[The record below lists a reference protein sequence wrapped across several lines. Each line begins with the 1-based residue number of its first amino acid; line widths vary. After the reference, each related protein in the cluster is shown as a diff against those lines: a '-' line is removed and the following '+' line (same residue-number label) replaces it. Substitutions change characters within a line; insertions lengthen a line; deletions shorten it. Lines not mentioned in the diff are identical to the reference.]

1 MVRLRV
7 PKVND
12 PSTDDQLELQR
23 KAKGKRPHYFSNPDV
38 DKLLSMIMA
47 LTGELAVARDRIDTI
62 ERVAATKGLFSSDDI
77 ENFDLDADVLQARA
91 DRHRLL
97 LREVNRIIVG
107 ELEDLEG
114 AGEEIIPP
122 WWSTLNETTSKLLRH

>member
-7 PKVND
+7 PKVTE
-12 PSTDDQLELQR
+12 PSSDDQLELQR
-23 KAKGKRPHYFSNPDV
+23 KAKGKRPYYFSNPDV

-47 LTGELAVARDRIDTI
+47 LTGELAIARDRIDTL
-62 ERVAATKGLFSSDDI
+62 ERVAATKGLFSSEDI
-77 ENFDLDADVLQARA
+77 ENFELSADALQARA
-91 DRHRLL
+91 DRHKQL

-114 AGEEIIPP
+114 ASEEEY
-122 WWSTLNETTSKLLRH
+122 TAVVKQVEQDDT

>member
-1 MVRLRV
+1 MTES
-7 PKVND
+7 
-12 PSTDDQLELQR
+12 STDDQLELQR
-23 KAKGKRPHYFSNPDV
+23 KAKGKRPYYFSNPDV

-47 LTGELAVARDRIDTI
+47 LTGELAIARDRIDTL

-77 ENFDLDADVLQARA
+77 ENFELDANALQARA
-91 DRHRLL
+91 NRHKQL

-114 AGEEIIPP
+114 ANEEDY
-122 WWSTLNETTSKLLRH
+122 TAVVEQVEQDDT

>member
-1 MVRLRV
+1 M
-7 PKVND
+7 ND

-23 KAKGKRPHYFSNPDV
+23 KAKGKRPYYFSNPDV

-114 AGEEIIPP
+114 AGDGDYIAVVEHVERDD
-122 WWSTLNETTSKLLRH
+122 K

>member
-7 PKVND
+7 SKVND
-12 PSTDDQLELQR
+12 PLTADKLELQR
-23 KAKGKRPHYFSNPDV
+23 KAKGKRPYYFSNPDV

-47 LTGELAVARDRIDTI
+47 LTGELAIARDRIDTL

-77 ENFDLDADVLQARA
+77 ENFDLDADALQARA
-91 DRHRLL
+91 DRHRQL

-114 AGEEIIPP
+114 AEDENY
-122 WWSTLNETTSKLLRH
+122 TAVVEQVEQDDK

>member
-7 PKVND
+7 PKVSD

-62 ERVAATKGLFSSDDI
+62 ERVAQPKDYFLPTISK
-77 ENFDLDADVLQARA
+77 
-91 DRHRLL
+91 
-97 LREVNRIIVG
+97 
-107 ELEDLEG
+107 
-114 AGEEIIPP
+114 
-122 WWSTLNETTSKLLRH
+122 TLT

>member
-1 MVRLRV
+1 MVRVRV
-7 PKVND
+7 PKVTD
-12 PSTDDQLELQR
+12 PSTADQLELQR
-23 KAKGKRPHYFSNPDV
+23 KAKGKRPYYFSNPDV

-47 LTGELAVARDRIDTI
+47 LTGELAIARDRIDTL

-77 ENFDLDADVLQARA
+77 ENFELDSSALQARA
-91 DRHRLL
+91 DRHRQM

-114 AGEEIIPP
+114 VNEEDY
-122 WWSTLNETTSKLLRH
+122 TAVVEQVEQDDK

>member
-1 MVRLRV
+1 M
-7 PKVND
+7 ND
-12 PSTDDQLELQR
+12 PLTADKLELQR
-23 KAKGKRPHYFSNPDV
+23 KAKGKRPYYFSNPDV

-47 LTGELAVARDRIDTI
+47 LTGELAIARDRIDTL

-77 ENFDLDADVLQARA
+77 ENFDLDADALQARA
-91 DRHRLL
+91 DRHRQL

-114 AGEEIIPP
+114 AEDENY
-122 WWSTLNETTSKLLRH
+122 TAVVEQVEQDDK